1 MDQKRDVIIVVAV
14 AMLCSLSLA
23 FAAETMASYTHS
35 PYVPSACFGFINKGT
50 LIAGFGNSMWNSE
63 LCGQQLKVTCI
74 DDQNP
79 QQYCKSSSV
88 IVTLVDHCDECPDS
102 ITLSE
107 EAFDVIAK
115 KEAGNVKVKYEQ

>member
-35 PYVPSACFGFINKGT
+35 PYVRT